1 MKLLPHYF
9 KWIGIG
15 LLFLS
20 MILGFEDFCRGL
32 YDGWSGVEPR
42 DFVPIFPEFF
52 SEISDYVILLGLL
65 AYILAKNKTEDELAQ
80 KLRYESAYIVLILTI
95 TVLLVVYI
103 INSELKMSPAYIL
116 LLQMIAYL
124 IIRLIKRSVIL
135 GGNNEE

>member
-15 LLFLS
+15 MLFLS
-20 MILGFEDFCRGL
+20 MIFGFEDFCRGF

-65 AYILAKNKTEDELAQ
+65 VYILAKNKTEDELAQ
-80 KLRYESAYIVLILTI
+80 KLRYESAYIVLILTVI
-95 TVLLVVYI
+95 VLLAVYI
-103 INSELKMSPAYIL
+103 INSEIKMSPAYIL

-124 IIRLIKRSVIL
+124 IIRPIKRSVIL